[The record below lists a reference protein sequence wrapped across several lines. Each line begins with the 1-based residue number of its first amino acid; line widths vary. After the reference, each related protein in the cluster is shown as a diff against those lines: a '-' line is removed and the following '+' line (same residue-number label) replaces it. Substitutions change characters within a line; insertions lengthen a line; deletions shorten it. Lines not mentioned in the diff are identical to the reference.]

1 MATPNYQ
8 LRDDHV
14 TTAKHLR
21 DERAR
26 NDSVYVTNAA
36 LEAYRPDTIVNANG
50 TSYLVA
56 DATELLNGA
65 TPLNMNTR

>member
-1 MATPNYQ
+1 MSLPNYK

-26 NDSVYVTNAA
+26 NDTVFATKTA
-36 LEAYRPDTIVNANG
+36 LDAKRSDTIVNANG
-50 TSYLVA
+50 SSYLVA
-56 DATELLNGA
+56 DATELLNGS